1 MRWKTNTIIIVMIS
15 IITGMLIW
23 AGIEIEHTGSASA
36 KQAEIEKVRDICIG
50 ERRTKII
57 YPFQSYEKTLKNVGK
72 EKKVLLEPLGSGEM
86 KEFADEFNRIQQQW
100 RVQNDWLRKLNAT
113 DILTGMANRKTLVKF
128 GNRVLQEKKPLG
140 VLLTDVDSLKSINEV
155 YGHAV
160 GDNVL
165 IKVGKILENLC
176 PKEKAMAGRR
186 DGGEFICHL
195 EGITEEELRNMA
207 DKVLNQV
214 RAINPIDCGMTR
226 KNAKITVG
234 IGGTL
239 DDSGERRDVHQLYR
253 EVELALQRSKEKN
266 GNCFT
271 MFKKEDASFIEL
283 ADLNEKRRVIEA
295 EMDEALQNGEFISY
309 FQPQFSFKDGR
320 MCGAEVLVRWQTRER
335 GMWMPGEFIPIFEH
349 NGFITKL
356 DRRMFEDTCKKMN
369 EWKNQGKPLIRM
381 SLNFSRRDFADG
393 TLVGFIEQTAE
404 KFGIPAKY
412 LEIEVTESAVADDL
426 ELITKQLR
434 QLKERGFSIAID
446 DFGVGYSALGSL
458 RDFPADY
465 LKIDKSFLDGSRKNE
480 WEGLLLRGIISIA
493 QTLNMKTI
501 CEGVETEEQTA
512 MLKSLGCDIAQ
523 GYYYSRP
530 VPQARY
536 EKLLEEDI

>member
-1 MRWKTNTIIIVMIS
+1 
-15 IITGMLIW
+15 
-23 AGIEIEHTGSASA
+23 
-36 KQAEIEKVRDICIG
+36 
-50 ERRTKII
+50 
-57 YPFQSYEKTLKNVGK
+57 
-72 EKKVLLEPLGSGEM
+72 
-86 KEFADEFNRIQQQW
+86 
-100 RVQNDWLRKLNAT
+100 
-113 DILTGMANRKTLVKF
+113 
-128 GNRVLQEKKPLG
+128 
-140 VLLTDVDSLKSINEV
+140 
-155 YGHAV
+155 
-160 GDNVL
+160 
-165 IKVGKILENLC
+165 
-176 PKEKAMAGRR
+176 
-186 DGGEFICHL
+186 
-195 EGITEEELRNMA
+195 
-207 DKVLNQV
+207 
-214 RAINPIDCGMTR
+214 
-226 KNAKITVG
+226 
-234 IGGTL
+234 
-239 DDSGERRDVHQLYR
+239 
-253 EVELALQRSKEKN
+253 
-266 GNCFT
+266 
-271 MFKKEDASFIEL
+271 
-283 ADLNEKRRVIEA
+283 
-295 EMDEALQNGEFISY
+295 
-309 FQPQFSFKDGR
+309 
-320 MCGAEVLVRWQTRER
+320 
-335 GMWMPGEFIPIFEH
+335 MPGEFIPIFEH

-404 KFGIPAKY
+404 KYGIPAKY